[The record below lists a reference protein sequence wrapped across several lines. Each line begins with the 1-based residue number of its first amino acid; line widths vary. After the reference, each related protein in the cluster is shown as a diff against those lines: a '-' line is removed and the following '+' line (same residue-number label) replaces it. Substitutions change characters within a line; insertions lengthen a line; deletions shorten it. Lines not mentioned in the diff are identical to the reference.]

1 MGILDYRVNEANN
14 LALGLQ
20 GFKEVSNETL
30 TAPDGYIFFALLVDA
45 DATFSATSI
54 EGDNLSAQLRTAGR
68 VIPGKFSAV
77 DVTDAGTVLAYMARK
92 VDQ

>member
-20 GFKEVSNETL
+20 GFKEISNEIL
-30 TAPDGYIFFALLVDA
+30 SAPTGYVFIALMVDA
-45 DATFSATSI
+45 DATFSATSL
-54 EGDNLSAQLRTAGR
+54 EGDNLSSQLRTAGR

-77 DVTDAGTVLAYMARK
+77 EVTDAGVVLGYLGRR
-92 VDQ
+92 VD